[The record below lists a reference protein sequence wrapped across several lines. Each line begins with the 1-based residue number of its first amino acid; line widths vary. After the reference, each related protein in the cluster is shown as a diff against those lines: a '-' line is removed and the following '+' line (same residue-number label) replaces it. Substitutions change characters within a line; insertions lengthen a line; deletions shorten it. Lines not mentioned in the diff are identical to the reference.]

1 MSSLA
6 ALRQRYA
13 DINALQA
20 AESLMG
26 WDQQVLMP
34 PGAAEARG
42 AHLGC
47 ISRLTHEMFTS
58 DEFRRD
64 LERAK
69 SEAEPGTDDEAV
81 VRVLDREVGQR
92 TNIPASLVEEK
103 AVLSAEGHEV
113 WVKARAEN
121 DFAAF
126 APMLSRLVD
135 ITRKE
140 ADYLGYTDHVYDA
153 LTDLY
158 EEGATKKGWD
168 TMFDGIR
175 QPVVNLVAAIKEAG
189 PVDDSALY
197 GEWPEADQRAFC
209 DMIARAVGFDF
220 NHGRQDTAVHP
231 FCGGPDTTDVRLTTR
246 FKDYLPS
253 AIMGTLHEAGHGM
266 YEQGTPA
273 SYARTPLAGGVSLG
287 WHESQSRTWENI
299 VGRSHAFWTFMLPK
313 LQAAFPATKAFDVP
327 GWVKML
333 NKVEPSFIRVEA
345 DEVTYSLHI
354 MVRFELECDLMS
366 GALPVKDLPEAWNEK
381 YRAYL
386 GIVPP
391 TDTLGCLQ
399 DVHWS
404 SGSFGYF
411 PTYAMGSILSYQVF
425 DCLRKD
431 LGDVDA
437 LMAKGDFPPIL
448 SWLQEKVY
456 RQGKRYTP
464 AELVRRVTGKPFG
477 PEAYIAGITA
487 KYRALYGI

>member
-1 MSSLA
+1 MSHLA
-6 ALRQRYA
+6 ALKQRYA

-20 AESLMG
+20 AEALMG
-26 WDQQVLMP
+26 WDQQVFMP
-34 PGAAEARG
+34 SGSAEARG

-47 ISRLTHEMFTS
+47 LTRMAHELFVS
-58 DEFRRD
+58 EEFQRE
-64 LERAK
+64 LEGARA
-69 SEAEPGTDDEAV
+69 EAAPGSDDEAV
-81 VRVLDREVGQR
+81 VRVLTREVNQR
-92 TNIPASLVEEK
+92 TKIPAALVEEK
-103 AVLSAEGHEV
+103 AVLAAEGHEV
-113 WVKARAEN
+113 WVKARSEN
-121 DFAAF
+121 NFAAF
-126 APMLSRLVD
+126 APMLGKLVD

-158 EEGATKKGWD
+158 EEGATKKFWD
-168 TMFDGIR
+168 HMFDGIR
-175 QPVVNLVAAIKEAG
+175 QPIVELVAAIKDAG

-197 GEWPEADQRAFC
+197 GDWPEADQRAFC
-209 DMIARAVGFDF
+209 DMCARAIGFDF
-220 NHGRQDTAVHP
+220 DHGRQDTAVHP

-246 FKDYLPS
+246 FKNYLPS
-253 AIMGTLHEAGHGM
+253 AIMGTLHESGHGM
-266 YEQGTPA
+266 YEQGTPKN
-273 SYARTPLAGGVSLG
+273 YARTPLAGGVSLG

-313 LQAAFPATKAFDVP
+313 LHEAFPATKAFNVDQ
-327 GWVKML
+327 WVKLL

-354 MVRFELECDLMS
+354 MVRFELECELMS
-366 GALPVKDLPEAWNEK
+366 GTLAVKDLPEAWNEK

-386 GIVPP
+386 GIVPE
-391 TDTLGCLQ
+391 TDTVGCLQ

-404 SGSFGYF
+404 AGAFGYF

-425 DCLRKD
+425 DCLRAD

-437 LMAKGDFPPIL
+437 LMAKGDFAPIL
-448 SWLQEKVY
+448 HWLQEKVY

-464 AELVRRVTGKPFG
+464 AELVQRVTGKAFG
-477 PEAYIAGITA
+477 PEAYIKGVGA